1 LNELGSN
8 EFSLMPKRKSP
19 STDAM
24 SVQPI
29 EHSSTAPNQLAY
41 GANGRR
47 ATQDATSERTTSKGG
62 CSPHRERKK

>member
-1 LNELGSN
+1 
-8 EFSLMPKRKSP
+8 
-19 STDAM
+19 M

-62 CSPHRERKK
+62 CSPHRERKNDAAQFPADAASSAEGLG